1 MYFRTSLS
9 RTICRTSVKSRNGN
23 CEKFNNFLIRRNIG
37 NIFVLRIVNRKILLI
52 YVIFIINIFH
62 NEINRNQKH
71 EEKIGGLKNKDNIHG
86 GYMDFSL
93 SGVLAWEFQLLKA
106 SSPPPSP
113 SLKCSRVK
121 NKRGG
126 RSKLFIESRGG
137 NGSEVRFD

>member
-1 MYFRTSLS
+1 M
-9 RTICRTSVKSRNGN
+9 
-23 CEKFNNFLIRRNIG
+23 
-37 NIFVLRIVNRKILLI
+37 LI

-62 NEINRNQKH
+62 NEINRNQKR

-113 SLKCSRVK
+113 VLSVRELKINAVVGRNFLSNRGEGMGQRLGSIEK
-121 NKRGG
+121 AADNKGTF
-126 RSKLFIESRGG
+126 L
-137 NGSEVRFD
+137 